1 MLQIQIFM
9 YDFYTILLYRGVIGI
24 KVFDID
30 YFIEKVV
37 RMFFNINFSFPA
49 RFYTN
54 MIVRMELLIY
64 VPYNI

>member
-1 MLQIQIFM
+1 M
-9 YDFYTILLYRGVIGI
+9 YDFYTILLYLGVTGI

>member
-9 YDFYTILLYRGVIGI
+9 YDFYTILLYLGVIGI